1 MPPQRTA
8 SQTYLPLVIER
19 KPNHRFLPLVGLHR
33 HMLGH
38 HHLHDMAM
46 CAGLYHSHRQHITR
60 TLGEP
65 LPPGDGM
72 GTLLGL
78 TKKLLAAMAPPATVI
93 EGFSAHVNAMNT
105 RFEDVRMVRKR
116 AIGIYRAVDGLVQ
129 QGEEGGPEGHQLLDS
144 MTVSYEAAAISLD
157 ERLSLYL
164 LQNRLN
170 ELASEVAARI
180 NSVENAYRFARLI
193 NYASGLRIEE
203 ATGVRL
209 PDAAG
214 GPSHTR
220 RMTNG
225 PVRNLARHLV
235 PAMVNPLDL
244 PPQAMPYPPA
254 GVAPPLLDEQ
264 VAETDE
270 EVAEADEEYPGTDGE
285 EFSATAGSED
295 DDTVANVSDL
305 GRE

>member
-1 MPPQRTA
+1 
-8 SQTYLPLVIER
+8 
-19 KPNHRFLPLVGLHR
+19 
-33 HMLGH
+33 MLGH
-38 HHLHDMAM
+38 HHLHNMAM

-60 TLGEP
+60 TLDEP
-65 LPPGDGM
+65 LPPSDSM

-78 TKKLLAAMAPPATVI
+78 TQKLLAAMAPPATVI

-105 RFEDVRMVRKR
+105 RFEDVRMVRKC

-129 QGEEGGPEGHQLLDS
+129 QGEEGGPEGHQLLNS
-144 MTVSYEAAAISLD
+144 MTMSYEAAAISLD

-180 NSVENAYRFARLI
+180 NSVKNAYRFACLI
-193 NYASGLRIEE
+193 NYASGLRIKE

-214 GPSHTR
+214 GPSHTQ

-225 PVRNLARHLV
+225 PVCNLARHLV

-254 GVAPPLLDEQ
+254 GVAPPLLNEQ
-264 VAETDE
+264 VAKTDE

-295 DDTVANVSDL
+295 DDTVANVSNL
-305 GRE
+305 GREE